1 MLIRRHPHALPI
13 VPDARA
19 VAAAR
24 LICKVG
30 LRQALNTP
38 PPRHAVPVPAPVRG
52 NWPGLFR

>member
-1 MLIRRHPHALPI
+1 MLIRRHPHALTL

-38 PPRHAVPVPAPVRG
+38 PRHAVPAPAIARG
-52 NWPGLFR
+52 KAR

>member
-30 LRQALNTP
+30 LQKVLT
-38 PPRHAVPVPAPVRG
+38 PPRHAVPAPAIARG
-52 NWPGLFR
+52 KAR